1 MYSFNCS
8 SDTSTNEWCGGG
20 ELTRAPSCF
29 QYSVA
34 SILGKLQW
42 DLGRTAL
49 PDLGFIMVCKEP
61 PLLVRIEPQGKDAR
75 ESRTL
80 GLKDTP

>member
-1 MYSFNCS
+1 M
-8 SDTSTNEWCGGG
+8 EGG

-34 SILGKLQW
+34 LILGKLQW

-49 PDLGFIMVCKEP
+49 SDLGFIMVCKEP
-61 PLLVRIEPQGKDAR
+61 PLLARLVRIEPQGKDAR